1 MTLDVSLVP
10 RTHVCAHQ
18 EKMGLV
24 NCLFRFCSSC
34 QNAGTMFFSNLMLDV
49 IEDTMCQQYASNMD
63 VDWAITISILEVQNC
78 MVWE

>member
-10 RTHVCAHQ
+10 RTHFCAHQ

-24 NCLFRFCSSC
+24 NYLFRFCSNY
-34 QNAGTMFFSNLMLDV
+34 QNAGTLFFLSLMIDV
-49 IEDTMCQQYASNMD
+49 IKDTMCQQCASNMD